1 MIISSRRLL
10 WGLNLVLLLSAS
22 LIYRPIR
29 SWIDQSILAKAIHPN
44 LRVNEIRFH
53 GDSLEPGTTLM
64 QAVHFDW
71 GSNLGSRTVGLSAD
85 DAWFV
90 IENKPLADKRLVV
103 PKAMLRGSRL
113 YLNTNSEQKLADNGQ
128 NNTSTDASDSLW
140 QRHLDRRF
148 GDLNWNDLRRSL
160 EQILLI
166 DGFTQECNQ
175 QIQQWLS
182 RNQQIANQ
190 AQQLAAEPMPTKN
203 PLRNQ
208 GELEELI
215 QALDRLFQEDQNLS
229 KEFGQIEQKVEKKFE
244 QISNVYERQCE
255 LVKMPASELGEP
267 ETRQKVAKE
276 LVEYAGKQVLRHFK
290 DFAEVSDLLFRAAIV
305 DFPEDRNQNYRA
317 SDGNVVSLENLLA
330 TGVFRSDH
338 TRAPFHIR
346 TRYQASLPLPGKSKF
361 DARFRYQ
368 FETPRY
374 TVRVQSSTL
383 AEQQDVIDLK
393 LAVTLLPA
401 TQTQWLDSQ
410 SDRELSGA
418 QWILRCQSDQIK
430 GTVLLDQVLLPFLGE
445 GDPKLAAA
453 VASALEKA
461 EKSGMSI
468 EPIQLNLT
476 GNWEQPRCTVVTPFM
491 PTWIVDIVGEKLKH
505 QQQQEQRE
513 KVARLEKFFSDELER
528 LYGGL
533 NQVLEQA
540 KQQTQRNSRQMLAV
554 RSQLQQSLS
563 EVQNVEFARTKS
575 QDVSR

>member
-22 LIYRPIR
+22 MIYRPIR

-64 QAVHFDW
+64 QAIHFDW

-128 NNTSTDASDSLW
+128 NNTSTEASGSLW

-208 GELEELI
+208 GELEEQI

-229 KEFGQIEQKVEKKFE
+229 KEFGRIEQKVEKKFE
-244 QISNVYERQCE
+244 QISNVYERHCE
-255 LVKMPASELGEP
+255 LVKMPASEIGEP
-267 ETRQKVAKE
+267 EIRQKVAKE
-276 LVEYAGKQVLRHFK
+276 LIEYAGKQVLRHFK

-305 DFPEDRNQNYRA
+305 NFPEDRNQNYRA

-374 TVRVQSSTL
+374 TVRVQSSTV

-393 LAVTLLPA
+393 LVVTLLPA

-418 QWILRCQSDQIK
+418 QWILRCQSEQIK

-445 GDPKLAAA
+445 GDPKLAAS

-476 GNWEQPRCTVVTPFM
+476 GSWEQPRCTVVTPFM
-491 PTWIVDIVGEKLKH
+491 PTWIVDIVGEKLKQ